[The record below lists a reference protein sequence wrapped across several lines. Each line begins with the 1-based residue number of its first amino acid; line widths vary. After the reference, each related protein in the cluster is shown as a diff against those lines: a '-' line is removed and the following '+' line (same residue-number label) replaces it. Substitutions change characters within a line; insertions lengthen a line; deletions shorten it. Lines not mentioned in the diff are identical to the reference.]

1 MGAVIENDLIRLEVS
16 PDGLGLRF
24 VDKATGTD
32 YCRAEQSPFARIS
45 KDGRS
50 FAASEVRS
58 SSGGIRVRFGD
69 AKVEAVLRAT
79 AVKRYIVLEVVS
91 LSGDGV
97 EQLTFVDVPLRLK
110 GQPDEPFAACALAL
124 NLRTYVS
131 PLPGPAGALSASC
144 MRRVGFAGAKAALIG
159 CPQAELRDVIKEVVS
174 AAEDLPHSPVGGP
187 WALDGPD
194 NYRSYLFNFDG
205 ITVDTADEWIKL
217 AKSLG
222 ITQIDFH
229 GGSSFRFG
237 DCQPNPARY
246 PRGFDDLKA
255 AIDKLHAAGIQAGLH
270 TYAACIDKRTPWVTP
285 VPDPRLGKDA
295 TFTLAQDMTA
305 SDAVVSVR
313 ESTEKMSAI
322 TGFFVRNSVTL
333 QIDDELITYTGV
345 SKEPPYAFTGCTR
358 GVLGTRVSEHKKGAK
373 VGHLKEV
380 FGYFQPDHKTT
391 LFTEVAAKSAEA
403 FNRCGFDTIYL
414 DALDAEDIFD
424 GSEYGWH
431 WGSKFAFELYKR
443 LEKPALMEM
452 STFHHHLWYVRSRM
466 GAWDH
471 PSRSYKKFIDN
482 HCAANENNK
491 RIFMPSQLGWWA
503 VKTWGGAL
511 VEPTMPDDIEYLC
524 AKCLGN
530 DTGLAL
536 MGISPADLG
545 NTYMIRLADI
555 MRRWETLRAAN
566 VVPESIKARLR
577 EPGRDFTLEQDTS
590 GNYVFIPTKYDKHR
604 VEGIGGWSNSWTVA
618 NAFDRQPARIRIEA
632 LMSAAPY
639 DSPDGVTVAGFT
651 DPSEMPRR
659 FSPPEISASLT
670 SASDIVKAGD
680 VSGKLTAESKLPG
693 RQGAWA
699 MVGKK
704 WEAPI
709 DISAAQALGV
719 WIHGD
724 GSGAIL
730 NVQLRS
736 PAHVSE
742 AHGEH
747 YVKLD
752 FTGWR
757 YFELIEPEGER
768 FADYSWPYNR
778 PEADWNNTWNEEEG
792 QKPHWIWGAYFIYRE
807 NVNFGKVE
815 QLSLWYNNL
824 PSGKPVTTYL
834 SPIKALPLVNGKL
847 VNPAITVGG
856 KKVTFPVEIES
867 GCYLEFNSMADCK
880 LYGPQGALIREVKPE
895 GEAPILER
903 GDYAVSFDC
912 GSLPGINPRARVTVI
927 SEGKPLEP
935 AVAFT
940 GGTGR

>member
-1 MGAVIENDLIRLEVS
+1 MGAVIENDLFRLEVS
-16 PDGLGLRF
+16 PAGQGLRF
-24 VDKATGTD
+24 IDKATGSD
-32 YCRAEQSPFARIS
+32 YSRSEKSPFARIR
-45 KDGRS
+45 KDGRE
-50 FAASEVRS
+50 FAASEVTS
-58 SSGGIRVRFGD
+58 SPGGIRVRFGD
-69 AKVEAVLRAT
+69 SKVEAVLRAT
-79 AVKRYIVLEVVS
+79 PKKRHLVVEVVS
-91 LSGDGV
+91 LSGSGV
-97 EQLTFVDVPLRLK
+97 EQLTFVNMPLSAK

-131 PLPGPAGALSASC
+131 PLPGPTSALGASC
-144 MRRVGFAGAKAALIG
+144 LKRVGFAGAKVALIG
-159 CPQAELRDVIKEVVS
+159 CPQSELRDIMKEVVS
-174 AAEDLPHSPVGGP
+174 EAEDLPHSPVGGP

-205 ITVDTADEWIKL
+205 ITLENVGEWIRL

-229 GGSSFRFG
+229 GGTSFRFG
-237 DCQPNPARY
+237 DCRPNPSIY
-246 PRGFDDLKA
+246 PNGFDDLKA
-255 AIDKLHAAGIQAGLH
+255 VIDKLHEAGIQAGLH
-270 TYAACIDKRTPWVTP
+270 TYAACIAKEAPWVTP

-295 TFTLAQDMTA
+295 TFTLAEDMTE
-305 SDAVVSVR
+305 SDSIVKVR
-313 ESTEKMSAI
+313 ESTDMMSTV
-322 TGFFVRNSVTL
+322 TGFFVRNGLTIQV
-333 QIDDELITYTGV
+333 DDELMIFGGI
-345 SKEPPYAFTGCTR
+345 SKEPPYAFTSCQR
-358 GVLGTRVSEHKKGAK
+358 GAYGTRVSAHAKGAK
-373 VGHLKEV
+373 VHHLKEC
-380 FGYFQPDHKTT
+380 FFLFQPDHKTS
-391 LFTEVAAKSAEA
+391 LFAEVAAKSAEA

-424 GSEYGWH
+424 GREYGWH
-431 WGSKFAFELYKR
+431 YGSKFTFELFKR
-443 LEKPALMEM
+443 LERPALIEM

-471 PSRSYKKFIDN
+471 PTRSYKKFIDN

-511 VEPTMPDDIEYLC
+511 VEPTFPDDIEYLC

-536 MGISPADLG
+536 MGIHPRDLG
-545 NTYMIRLADI
+545 NPYMMRLAEV
-555 MRRWETLRAAN
+555 MRRWENLRAAN

-577 EPGRDFTLEQDTS
+577 EPGKDFTLRENAGKWTFS
-590 GNYVFIPTKYDKHR
+590 PTKYDKHR
-604 VEGIGGWSNSWTVA
+604 VEGMDGWSNEWTVA
-618 NAFDRQPARIRIEA
+618 NAFDRQPARLRIEA

-639 DSPDGVTVAGFT
+639 ESPDAVTVADFD
-651 DPSEMPRR
+651 DPSKMPRR
-659 FSPPEISASLT
+659 FSPPEITASLET
-670 SASDIVKAGD
+670 VSDPVKVGS
-680 VSGKLTAESKLPG
+680 VSGEFTAESKLSGP
-693 RQGAWA
+693 RGAWS
-699 MVGKK
+699 MVGRK
-704 WEAPI
+704 WDTPI
-709 DISAAQALGV
+709 DLSAKQALGV

-742 AHGEH
+742 ALGEH

-768 FADYSWPYNR
+768 FADFFWPYNR
-778 PEADWNNTWNEEEG
+778 PEAQWNDTWNETEG
-792 QKPHWIWGAYFIYRE
+792 QKPHWIWGAYHIYRE

-824 PSGKPVTTYL
+824 PSGKAVTTYL

-856 KKVTFPVEIES
+856 KTINFPVEIES
-867 GCYLEFNSMADCK
+867 GCYLEFNSMTDCK

-895 GEAPILER
+895 GDAPVLDR
-903 GDYAVSFDC
+903 GDNVVSFNC
-912 GSLPGINPRARVTVI
+912 TGLPGINPRARVTVI
-927 SEGKPLEP
+927 SAGDPLTP
-935 AVAFT
+935 AVT
-940 GGTGR
+940 YMTP